1 MEHVMNNRSRYFPAM
16 LLALSLAGVVSILVA
31 STGGAYAG
39 DRSGKG
45 GSKTLRIVNTI
56 HPIIVGR
63 LHRQPGDSKQ
73 RDPYQG
79 HRPPNRLPPE
89 QAPMAG
95 SVM

>member
-1 MEHVMNNRSRYFPAM
+1 MNNRSRYFPAM
-16 LLALSLAGVVSILVA
+16 LLALSLAGVVSVLVA

-45 GSKTLRIVNTI
+45 GTGSKTLRIVNTI

-79 HRPPNRLPPE
+79 RRLPVRLPPE
-89 QAPMAG
+89 QAPAAG